1 MKFAI
6 IVTLTGDPPKLS
18 KNRSERESVCEG
30 CDASSVFNLITRAVD
45 WITHVGWPY
54 VVNNAKTPLNVE
66 NVRLGIPVAS
76 NHLRTQQT
84 CVAHNYCTIPIYGE
98 DHMTHSKL
106 SRLLK
111 RGAFTLVACAAISVL
126 SAEQADAQYY
136 SGGRGISIG
145 SFGGGGGFNLSY
157 GNFSP
162 RYGYGGGRGFS
173 NSYYRP
179 SYYGRS
185 SSYYRPSTRYYG
197 NRGGY
202 SRYYGGRGRY

>member
-1 MKFAI
+1 MLA
-6 IVTLTGDPPKLS
+6 
-18 KNRSERESVCEG
+18 
-30 CDASSVFNLITRAVD
+30 
-45 WITHVGWPY
+45 
-54 VVNNAKTPLNVE
+54 
-66 NVRLGIPVAS
+66 
-76 NHLRTQQT
+76 
-84 CVAHNYCTIPIYGE
+84 
-98 DHMTHSKL
+98 
-106 SRLLK
+106 
-111 RGAFTLVACAAISVL
+111 
-126 SAEQADAQYY
+126 AEQADAQYY

-145 SFGGGGGFNLSY
+145 SFGGGGGFSLSY

-202 SRYYGGRGRY
+202 YGGRGRY